1 MDNNYN
7 QQPQYQAPQQPQYQ
21 QPQYQA
27 PQYQQPMYQPR
38 PQGAGIAGLVDT
50 IIKFAPIAI
59 VVFLSLAA
67 VGFLYYFISGIVNA
81 SNYDFNA
88 DIFFSGIATG
98 LGVAAKYVFYSLVT
112 AFAAKF
118 LKK

>member
-7 QQPQYQAPQQPQYQ
+7 QQPQYQQPQYQ
-21 QPQYQA
+21 Q

-38 PQGAGIAGLVDT
+38 PQGAGLDGIVDAMV
-50 IIKFAPIAI
+50 KLAPIAI
-59 VVFLSLAA
+59 LAFLCLAA

-81 SNYDFNA
+81 SSMYEFSA
-88 DIFFSGIATG
+88 SIFFSGIASGIAT
-98 LGVAAKYVFYSLVT
+98 VAKYGFYSVVV
-112 AFAAKF
+112 AVIAKL